1 MLANKVAITG
11 MGGVHRKFITY
22 FLDRFS
28 LITPEIKQLPFNL
41 DTGTSHR
48 KDIPFSGFFVHTHIL
63 EKEPYFE
70 RPELLNIIIKVDIK
84 NLLFLERIVH
94 IRAGD
99 LNQKL
104 NNNLINFNKDYLDQF
119 NGMDIISPAFKDK
132 IKMLYNIEIN
142 EKTDVPKF
150 VIRDLL
156 KLGFIDPTKNGY
168 IVHQNKTLKHLPKN
182 YYWLSLT
189 SIWDKNSFFAT
200 MEEISNRFNLQLNLN
215 SEAEEV
221 YDLFLNN
228 IQQYKTFNRIDDI
241 IKALKNKNNMDISDI
256 DVVEQ
261 AYLSAYIEKNFN
273 IRVPVSNYFFNT
285 TKEILTWIKWF
296 PTYIKKENSL
306 VNN

>member
-28 LITPEIKQLPFNL
+28 SITPEIKQLPFNL

-119 NGMDIISPAFKDK
+119 NGMDNISPAFKDK

-168 IVHQNKTLKHLPKN
+168 IVHQNKILKHLPKN

-241 IKALKNKNNMDISDI
+241 IKALKNKNNIDISDI

-273 IRVPVSNYFFNT
+273 IRVPVSNYYFNT

>member
-28 LITPEIKQLPFNL
+28 SITPEIKQLPFNL

-104 NNNLINFNKDYLDQF
+104 NNNF
-119 NGMDIISPAFKDK
+119 
-132 IKMLYNIEIN
+132 
-142 EKTDVPKF
+142 
-150 VIRDLL
+150 
-156 KLGFIDPTKNGY
+156 
-168 IVHQNKTLKHLPKN
+168 
-182 YYWLSLT
+182 
-189 SIWDKNSFFAT
+189 
-200 MEEISNRFNLQLNLN
+200 
-215 SEAEEV
+215 
-221 YDLFLNN
+221 
-228 IQQYKTFNRIDDI
+228 
-241 IKALKNKNNMDISDI
+241 
-256 DVVEQ
+256 
-261 AYLSAYIEKNFN
+261 
-273 IRVPVSNYFFNT
+273 
-285 TKEILTWIKWF
+285 
-296 PTYIKKENSL
+296 
-306 VNN
+306 